1 MLLVSNRG
9 DTMGGD
15 AAPAQRRQRRTSPAV
30 SAVGGSATVR
40 KRLAETQALHWNR
53 RLFHFLNGYLLVLA
67 FRSFSSKRV
76 FLTTLAVLWTAQLF
90 LEIMRLLNPRLNALV
105 MVLMGPFMRSQ
116 EQHRF
121 SGMVPYILGALITI
135 ALYPKGVAIIAIVV
149 LSVSDPVAALV
160 GNMVRRYIPELDHST
175 RARHNKSLVGS
186 VAGFA
191 AATLA
196 MFVVFRASSLRP
208 GNTLCLWLNCLVPS
222 AAAMLAEWLTPSP
235 QRTLPL
241 RWFPFALDD
250 NLLIPLVVAL
260 VLQFTV
266 PCLGGVD
273 FDISPWIFL

>member
-1 MLLVSNRG
+1 
-9 DTMGGD
+9 
-15 AAPAQRRQRRTSPAV
+15 
-30 SAVGGSATVR
+30 
-40 KRLAETQALHWNR
+40 
-53 RLFHFLNGYLLVLA
+53 
-67 FRSFSSKRV
+67 
-76 FLTTLAVLWTAQLF
+76 
-90 LEIMRLLNPRLNALV
+90 MRLLNPRLNALV